1 MHFLVG
7 HTHVCSWSSRG
18 TAGAA
23 CAMLLLRYGPLHP
36 DSVKAFSLC
45 LLCKSVANVGRHRVQ
60 LLSTPPNGNNTS
72 LVPTRVESRLHSR
85 ESNEAPSQ
93 LGSSSPDSRQPLKV
107 PTGFSKISPKFL
119 FTVSTRVVRPGIF
132 DIAVWTADVTAWLT
146 AAIRDCAVKDT
157 STDAPIPRKC
167 ICVPFCDL
175 EPNSVSH
182 VANVSVSNKR
192 KTNMCTNRLQKK
204 RDVR

>member
-1 MHFLVG
+1 M
-7 HTHVCSWSSRG
+7 
-18 TAGAA
+18 
-23 CAMLLLRYGPLHP
+23 
-36 DSVKAFSLC
+36 
-45 LLCKSVANVGRHRVQ
+45 Q
-60 LLSTPPNGNNTS
+60 LLSTPPNGYNTS
-72 LVPTRVESRLHSR
+72 LVPTRAESRLHSR

-107 PTGFSKISPKFL
+107 PTAFSKISPKFL

-157 STDAPIPRKC
+157 STDASNTTEVYQC
-167 ICVPFCDL
+167 AFCDL

-192 KTNMCTNRLQKK
+192 KYKHVYKQTEKKKGCSITSNRLLCMSPKDPLQLLAVIAIGVEHASHFQQINELVLTSSATHIPTSILSKHT
-204 RDVR
+204 